1 MILAEPEI
9 WTRHQRAV
17 IDGAIGWTSVRVL
30 GLAGTAHGHF
40 VQRTAFIHH
49 RVLFRTDNCFCTGC
63 CGYKFRYV
71 SVGKREDH
79 HGKWTEIRFAR
90 GRILNGIAEI
100 FISNRNPYRF
110 GRAKS
115 VLHVVFLE
123 IIYSMRCLTWHLF
136 FSYLPGRDAL
146 RLFLFR
152 YYSCFFWPIERR
164 GRVDGRKRRISEDNS
179 GYLNEV
185 RQFWSRNGKKLNMNY
200 PN

>member
-71 SVGKREDH
+71 SVGKREDL

-136 FSYLPGRDAL
+136 YFLICPAEMLCDFFYSGIIRVSFGRSSDVVEL
-146 RLFLFR
+146 MDVNEG
-152 YYSCFFWPIERR
+152 YPKIIR
-164 GRVDGRKRRISEDNS
+164 GISTKFASFGQGTGRN
-179 GYLNEV
+179 LT
-185 RQFWSRNGKKLNMNY
+185 
-200 PN
+200 